1 MDSFQI
7 KTDNILEFI
16 PPGAVQKMCASLEH
30 LNKILHQKIG
40 KGNDFLGWL
49 ELPSSISKEEIT
61 AINQCAEEVRNQS
74 EIVVVIGIGGSY
86 LGAKAIIEALNHSF
100 ATHLPQGNPHIIFA
114 GHHICEDYHSDLLEL
129 LDHRSYSIV
138 VISKSGTTTEPA
150 IAFRLLKQ
158 HLEKK
163 VGKKEAAK
171 RIVAIT
177 DASKGALRQ
186 QAEEEGYKTFIIPDD
201 VGGRFSVL
209 TPVGLLPIAIA
220 GFDIEQLILG
230 AMKAEKETD
239 NNIPFEQN
247 SALQYAAARN
257 ALYQKGYAVEV
268 MVNYTPKLQYLTEWW
283 KQLYG
288 ESEGKEGKGIF
299 PAGVNFTTDL
309 HSLGQYIQD
318 GQRILFETVIS
329 VANADKTLTIPQMEK
344 DLDQLNYI
352 SGRRL
357 SEVNQMAQQGTT
369 LAHLD
374 GKVPIIELQIPRIN
388 EFWVGYLMYFF
399 EKACALSGYFLDVN
413 PFDQPGVEAYKNN
426 MFALL
431 GKKGFEKEREIL
443 LKKLNH

>member
-16 PPGAVQKMCASLEH
+16 PQGAVQNMRDSFEH
-30 LNKILHQKIG
+30 LHKVLHKRIG
-40 KGNDFLGWL
+40 RGNDFLGWL
-49 ELPSSISKEEIT
+49 ELPSNISKEEIF
-61 AINQCAEEVRNQS
+61 AINQCAEEIRSHS
-74 EIVVVIGIGGSY
+74 EIVVVVGIGGSY
-86 LGAKAIIEALNHSF
+86 LGAKAVIEALNHSF
-100 ATHLPQGNPHIIFA
+100 SSYLQHKKPHVIFA

-129 LDHRSYSIV
+129 LDNRSYSIV

-150 IAFRLLKQ
+150 IAFRLLKK

-186 QAEEEGYKTFIIPDD
+186 QAEQEGYQTFIIPDD

-220 GFDIEQLILG
+220 GFDIEQLIHG
-230 AMKAEKETD
+230 AKQAQKET
-239 NNIPFEQN
+239 NYNIPFEQN
-247 SALQYAAARN
+247 SACQYAAARN
-257 ALYQKGYAVEV
+257 ALYQKGYAVEI

-288 ESEGKEGKGIF
+288 ESEGKDGKGIF

-309 HSLGQYIQD
+309 HSLGQYIQE
-318 GQRILFETVIS
+318 GQRILFETIIG
-329 VANADKTLTIPQMEK
+329 VANSDKTLTIPKVEQ

-357 SEVNQMAQQGTT
+357 SQVNHIAQQGTT
-369 LAHLD
+369 LAHLA
-374 GKVPIIELQIPRIN
+374 GGVPIIELQIPKVN
-388 EFWVGYLMYFF
+388 EFWLGYLLYFF

-431 GKKGFEKEREIL
+431 GKEGFEKEREL
-443 LKKLNH
+443 LQKKLNL